1 MAVAPT
7 SLGNYMFDLAW
18 HCHALYTIK
27 SLEFNIQGVVS
38 GQRITTFQSEQQLFC
53 SESSSKSCEIARCT
67 YYAMTGS
74 NTSLVLPAV
83 NAERMSSIQD
93 NAVRN
98 QSLTETL

>member
-1 MAVAPT
+1 MPCTPLKAL
-7 SLGNYMFDLAW
+7 SLIF
-18 HCHALYTIK
+18 H
-27 SLEFNIQGVVS
+27 GVVS

-93 NAVRN
+93 NAVRD
-98 QSLTETL
+98 QSLTEIL